1 MLLFQFLVFSCSIDP
16 TLKDV
21 VFRGIGRGNQK
32 TKHGLCN
39 VVLVVG
45 ELIMSHLRE
54 LIQTGIILIRSGR
67 GWAGEEEED
76 GRGRARMGGAGRGGE
91 WAEQVQFVV
100 RASTAC
106 SVVGLS
112 SNQPSS

>member
-54 LIQTGIILIRSGR
+54 LIQTGIILTRSGR
-67 GWAGEEEED
+67 GRASKED
-76 GRGRARMGGAGRGGE
+76 GRGRARVGGAGRGGE